1 MHSIIPVSLM
11 VATVNIFLAGS
22 TTLSASLMCVKDQT
36 SQGIQKVMV
45 QPQEIHTG
53 QMLRN
58 RQVEKEATRVLL
70 WLQRRGY
77 TDPG

>member
-1 MHSIIPVSLM
+1 MCSLM
-11 VATVNIFLAGS
+11 VATANIFLRRNK
-22 TTLSASLMCVKDQT
+22 TLSASLMHVKDQT
-36 SQGIQKVMV
+36 SQGIQKVV
-45 QPQEIHTG
+45 AQPLESHTG

-58 RQVEKEATRVLL
+58 MQVEKAATRVLL